1 MMENALPSPI
11 GLYARESVAELRK
24 SLRLPQFVLPTVIT
38 PAVFYG
44 LFAVALNKSGPAAAA
59 YSLATFGVFAA
70 TGPALFGFGAGVAVE
85 RDSGLIE
92 LKRVSPLPAGAF
104 VGAKLVSA
112 GAMAA
117 MALVLIYALALIGGV
132 SLPAQAWAS
141 LVALHL
147 LAVVPFA
154 LIGFAIGMR
163 LNAKGAIAA
172 ANALYLGFSIVG
184 GLWMPIHV
192 LPHWMQQLAWVTPSY
207 HLGQLGLATIGMP
220 AQGSASAHAA
230 ALGLISLLAAWFAVS
245 GWRRSAA

>member
-1 MMENALPSPI
+1 MMEQVLAAPLGI
-11 GLYARESVAELRK
+11 FARESRAELRK
-24 SLRLPQFVLPTVIT
+24 NLRLPQFVLPTVIT

-44 LFAVALNKSGPAAAA
+44 LFAVALNKSGPAAAT

-92 LKRVSPLPAGAF
+92 LKRVSPLPAGAY

-112 GAMAA
+112 AAMAA
-117 MALVLIYALALIGGV
+117 MALALIYVLALAGGV
-132 SLPAQAWAS
+132 RLPAEKWAA
-141 LVALHL
+141 LVGLHL
-147 LAVVPFA
+147 IAVVPFA

-163 LNAKGAIAA
+163 LTAKGAIAA

-184 GLWMPIHV
+184 GLWMPIYI
-192 LPHWMQQLAWVTPSY
+192 LPHWMQQLAWITPSY
-207 HLGQLGLATIGMP
+207 HLGQLALATISMPTQGLATAHIG
-220 AQGSASAHAA
+220 ALAAITAA
-230 ALGLISLLAAWFAVS
+230 AGWWALS